1 MADALTYYRSFAGG
15 EVTREFF
22 GRIDDVKYQTGLALC
37 RNFIVLPHGPV
48 ANRAGSRFVR
58 EVKDSARR
66 TELIPFAFSDEQTVV
81 IEFGHHYFRF
91 HTDGATVL
99 LAGVP
104 YELAHTYDETEL
116 SDVRFEQSADV
127 ISLTHPSHPPR
138 ELRRTSATSWAIID
152 VAFAPDVG
160 IPASPIATATPG
172 ATPGTPS
179 TQEYVVTAVGND
191 GKDEGRQSVVA
202 SCSNNLY
209 DDGAYNEIA
218 FSAVVGAARY
228 NVYKRVSGLFGYI
241 GQTDQLLF
249 RDDNIAADLGKTPPL
264 AQNPFNATD
273 QYPACVSYFD
283 QRRVFG
289 STNAEPQRTWLTKE
303 GTESNLDYS
312 LPTQDTDAI
321 SFRVAARDANRIRH
335 IVPMSDLILLTS
347 TAAWRVTSINTDAL
361 TPTSISARP
370 QVTAGANGARPVV
383 VNSTMIFA
391 TARGG
396 HLREFGYQSDKNGY
410 SSADI
415 SLRAPHLF
423 DGFDI
428 TRLAFSAA
436 PYPIVWAVSTSGK
449 LIGLTYVP
457 EEKIGAYHQ
466 HDTLNGEFE
475 SCCVVAEGDDDV
487 LYVVVRRDING
498 QSVRYVER
506 MPSRMFSDKTHSFFV
521 DCGGVYDGPQ
531 TTTVTGLDWLEG
543 ETVSILADGAV
554 RPQQVVIGGTIALDE
569 AASYVVAGLPIN
581 ADFQTMPL
589 SMEIPGYGT
598 GRPKNVAAVYL
609 KVYQSAAPFA
619 GPTFDELTEA
629 KWRTTET
636 YGSSPELR
644 DGEIEIV
651 IKSAWTDDGS
661 ICVRHS
667 DPVPLTVLAYTLD
680 ITLGGG

>member
-15 EVTREFF
+15 EVTPEFF

-48 ANRAGSRFVR
+48 ANRSGTQFVR
-58 EVKDSARR
+58 ETKDSSRR
-66 TELIPFAFSDEQTVV
+66 SELIPFAFSDDQTVV

-91 HTDGATVL
+91 HTNGGTILDL
-99 LAGVP
+99 GVP

-116 SDVRFEQSADV
+116 SAVRFEQSADV
-127 ISLTHPSHPPR
+127 ISLTHASHPPR
-138 ELRRTSATSWAIID
+138 ELRRNSATSWSLVDVPFGPII
-152 VAFAPDVG
+152 G
-160 IPASPIATATPG
+160 TPAGPGATAFPG
-172 ATPGTPS
+172 ITPGTPT
-179 TQEYVVTAVGND
+179 TQEYVVTAIAAD
-191 GKDEGRQSVVA
+191 GKDEGRQSVIT
-202 SCSNNLY
+202 SCSNNLF
-209 DDGAYNEIA
+209 DDGAYNEIGWT
-218 FSAVVGAARY
+218 SVVGSVRY

-241 GQTDQLLF
+241 GQTDSVTF

-264 AQNPFNATD
+264 SQSPFGSTD
-273 QYPACVSYFD
+273 NYPACVSYFD
-283 QRRVFG
+283 QRRVFA
-289 STNAEPQRTWLTKE
+289 STNDEPQRTWLTKE

-312 LPTQDTDAI
+312 LPTQDTDSI
-321 SFRVAARDANRIRH
+321 SFRVASRDANRIRH

-347 TAAWRVTSINTDAL
+347 TAAWRITSINTDAL

-370 QVTAGANGARPVV
+370 QVTAGANAARPVV
-383 VNSTMIFA
+383 INSTMIYA

-423 DGFDI
+423 DGYDI
-428 TRLAFSAA
+428 ARLAFGAA

-466 HDTLNGEFE
+466 HDTLHGEFE

-487 LYVVVRRDING
+487 LYVIVRRDIDG
-498 QSVRYVER
+498 DSVRYVER
-506 MPSRMFSDKTHSFFV
+506 LPSRMFSDKTHSFFV
-521 DCGGVYDGPQ
+521 DCGLVYDGAE
-531 TTTVTGLDWLEG
+531 TDTISGLDHLEG

-554 RPQQVVIGGTIALDE
+554 RPQQIVVGGEIALDE
-569 AASYVVAGLPIN
+569 PASYVVVGLPIN

-629 KWRTTET
+629 KWRTTEP
-636 YGSSPELR
+636 YGSSPALR
-644 DGEIEIV
+644 NGEIEIV